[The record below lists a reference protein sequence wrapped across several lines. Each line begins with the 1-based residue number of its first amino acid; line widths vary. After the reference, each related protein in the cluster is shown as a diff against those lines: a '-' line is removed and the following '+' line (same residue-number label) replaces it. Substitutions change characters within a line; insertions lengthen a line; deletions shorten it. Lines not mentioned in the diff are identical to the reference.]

1 MEQYDS
7 VVDGMR
13 DFNIMCVSTMAA
25 RSKGMAVKAI
35 GIGLTS
41 PSGWTQSHWPS
52 RTLLVLVPSRDSVAD
67 PTILPATASI
77 SLEEFLLR
85 PSQPTRRNIRDRWQK
100 SPWLVVLQT

>member
-1 MEQYDS
+1 MKLSEHHLRYLRNTTLASYMEQYDS

-41 PSGWTQSHWPS
+41 PSGWTQSH
-52 RTLLVLVPSRDSVAD
+52 
-67 PTILPATASI
+67 
-77 SLEEFLLR
+77 
-85 PSQPTRRNIRDRWQK
+85 
-100 SPWLVVLQT
+100 